1 MGWWVWVHRELLTTA
16 RRPAAWRWRFF
27 FPALCLGLILPY
39 LIQEGFWKR
48 QPSDQGRGLFFIWAQ
63 CVWAACLGAGVLT
76 ADCISS
82 ERRAQTLG
90 LLFLTDLKPGAVL
103 AGKLF
108 GKSLT
113 AIATLMVVLPLLT
126 LPMLLGGVGL
136 SSWVAWSL
144 SCAQTMFLS
153 LSVGLMF
160 STLLVQ
166 APSCVLG
173 TLGAMA
179 GLAMGLPVVSSL
191 VQEAGG
197 PEWLA
202 RAALSVSPV
211 TGLEISFQSLRSG
224 WLDPWLWWHLGVLHG
239 LSWLALGTAALR
251 LGRIWR
257 EGPLARGQ
265 DMAGASRIWWQRWRI
280 DRNPVRRRR
289 WLDKAPFVW
298 RVCRYRGSVLEPWL
312 GLVGLGVLSGLGLC
326 LIRKDGSVGVCVF
339 FLMLCVFL
347 KVLVGVRAPHFVFQ
361 DRQQGAVEL
370 VAVTPLG
377 VTGLWKQHLLAL
389 FKIYGFPVLGLM
401 ALGLLCWAVLKEVP
415 YVEELASV
423 VLLAT
428 IFLPLDTITL
438 GLLGTW
444 LGLACRSELQAILWG
459 LGLVLVL
466 PWFLFWIVVEG
477 LTLGGVVLD
486 GDLIMDL
493 MLVIGL
499 AVDGTAA
506 GWAWKSLTSRAAEAA
521 AS

>member
-1 MGWWVWVHRELLTTA
+1 MGWWVLVHRELLTTA

-39 LIQEGFWKR
+39 LIQESFWKR
-48 QPSDQGRGLFFIWAQ
+48 QPNDLGRGLFFIWAQ
-63 CVWAACLGAGVLT
+63 GVWAAGLGAGVLT

-90 LLFLTDLKPGAVL
+90 LLFLTDLKPAAVL

-113 AIATLMVVLPLLT
+113 ALAALIVVLPLLT

-144 SCAQTMFLS
+144 SCMQTMFLS

-173 TLGAMA
+173 TLGTMA
-179 GLAMGLPVVSSL
+179 GLAMGPLVVGSL
-191 VQEAGG
+191 IQVAGG

-202 RAALSVSPV
+202 WALFSSSPV
-211 TGLEISFQSLRSG
+211 TGLEISLRSLRSG
-224 WLDPWLWWHLGVLHG
+224 WLDPLLWWNLGVLHG
-239 LSWLALGTAALR
+239 LSWLALGTAAWR

-257 EGPLARGQ
+257 EGPLARGEE
-265 DMAGASRIWWQRWRI
+265 MAGASRIWWQRWRI

-298 RVCRYRGSVLEPWL
+298 RVCRYRGSALAPWL
-312 GLVGLGVLSGLGLC
+312 GILVLGVASGLH
-326 LIRKDGSVGVCVF
+326 LIWKDWWIDVWVV
-339 FLMLCVFL
+339 FLMVCLFL

-377 VTGLWKQHLLAL
+377 VTGLWKQHLRAL
-389 FKIYGFPVLGLM
+389 FEIYGFPVVGLM
-401 ALGLLCWAVLKEVP
+401 ALGLFCWAVFENGHHLED
-415 YVEELASV
+415 LASV
-423 VLLAT
+423 LLLTT
-428 IFLPLDTITL
+428 IFLPLDIITL

-444 LGLACRSELQAILWG
+444 LGLACRSELQAILGG

-466 PWFLFWIVVEG
+466 PWSLFWIVVEG
-477 LTLGGVVLD
+477 LTLRGVILD

-506 GWAWKSLTSRAAEAA
+506 AWACGSLRGRATEAA
-521 AS
+521 AKS